1 MHIIIC
7 VWAGRLKAMVRRRKI
22 FHEMCIEGIH
32 SCELFCFSLSWGGGF
47 CFVLTLQS
55 RPYQLHQS
63 VVCKIWNCKSP
74 QNISSSSGIC
84 KYVNPLFSREKMVCC
99 RWILDVNSK
108 QVDRAAGG
116 PYQAFRR
123 GPTPYSCRKWI
134 MGIGGKGS
142 QICQAE
148 YL

>member
-7 VWAGRLKAMVRRRKI
+7 VWSGMLNAMVRRRKI

-63 VVCKIWNCKSP
+63 VVAKYEIAKALRTYLVHLEFVNMLTHSSP
-74 QNISSSSGIC
+74 G
-84 KYVNPLFSREKMVCC
+84 KKWYV
-99 RWILDVNSK
+99 
-108 QVDRAAGG
+108 VDE
-116 PYQAFRR
+116 F
-123 GPTPYSCRKWI
+123 W
-134 MGIGGKGS
+134 M
-142 QICQAE
+142 
-148 YL
+148 